1 MGRLKAPL
9 DEKGFSHILLYT
21 FAPPKHI
28 ELLHKHLKLSLNQT
42 YTSLH
47 IIQSS
52 FRNKKVV
59 TTLIGERLRKIR
71 KQRGLTLQETADK
84 LGVARSTYAGYESN
98 YRQPPLEILVQI
110 SEILKTST
118 DYLLG
123 LTNNPYP
130 KEPTRNI
137 KELLKE
143 NDLHWDG
150 VPLTDEELKPLRDI
164 LELIVRHRL
173 PKAIQEEKEK

>member
-98 YRQPPLEILVQI
+98 YRTTTI
-110 SEILKTST
+110 
-118 DYLLG
+118 
-123 LTNNPYP
+123 
-130 KEPTRNI
+130 
-137 KELLKE
+137 
-143 NDLHWDG
+143 
-150 VPLTDEELKPLRDI
+150 RDI
-164 LELIVRHRL
+164 SSNI
-173 PKAIQEEKEK
+173 